1 MSNEVV
7 QVLLS
12 IALAVISG
20 GITIATV
27 YLRKRWTSE
36 ELAEAMETID
46 AAVRAAE
53 IMGAALGWDSGAKK
67 AWVIEKVGS
76 LTKIPAD
83 ELQMFVE
90 AAVAR
95 LKAAGEELTRKGSD
109 VVLKP

>member
-1 MSNEVV
+1 MTSDVV

-20 GITIATV
+20 GITIGTI

-53 IMGAALGWDSGAKK
+53 IMGAALGWDAAAKK
-67 AWVIEKVGS
+67 AWVIEKVAG

-95 LKAAGEELTRKGSD
+95 LKAAGEELTKKGQD
-109 VVLKP
+109 VVVKP